1 MVPNQH
7 AMDSVQPLAQ
17 NEQDRNHANTTLHV
31 PSDEGCTPPL
41 PHPEHDYRESNQSAN
56 HYPIAEVAQDEQG
69 MDNHLPM
76 EPVQSANVPH
86 TGEGDVHPEQDEQEK
101 TATSPHEDHTLSA
114 NTGETTTNNQLG
126 DQVGDGSA
134 QPQTHDGVRP
144 TLDKEKHIVQALV
157 RRHQS
162 LPDNTLSMS
171 WPRSGGKFLFGEEQQ
186 GKPRRGSR
194 SSDDDPGVHRSRKP
208 PPSPLAHTSLKS
220 SGSAIK
226 KRRTSI
232 ASISFKKQSQ
242 AEDDAGQVLLE
253 SPKTPKSSSHTPRG
267 QSKSENDEQT
277 NLLKEESPVDEEHPT
292 IDDEHTSDD
301 S

>member
-76 EPVQSANVPH
+76 EAVQSANVPH

-114 NTGETTTNNQLG
+114 NTGETTTNNRLG
-126 DQVGDGSA
+126 DRVGDGS
-134 QPQTHDGVRP
+134 PQSHAPDSDRP
-144 TLDKEKHIVQALV
+144 TLDKEQHFV
-157 RRHQS
+157 
-162 LPDNTLSMS
+162 
-171 WPRSGGKFLFGEEQQ
+171 
-186 GKPRRGSR
+186 PRRGSH
-194 SSDDDPGVHRSRKP
+194 SSHNDPDVRRESKP
-208 PPSPLAHTSLKS
+208 TPISPLVRVVAAS
-220 SGSAIK
+220 SQSPRSPTK
-226 KRRTSI
+226 KRRFSI
-232 ASISFKKQSQ
+232 PSFPSKRQSQ
-242 AEDDAGQVLLE
+242 VENGEEKKLLE
-253 SPKTPKSSSHTPRG
+253 LPKTPKSLSHRR
-267 QSKSENDEQT
+267 QSKSENDDER
-277 NLLKEESPVDEEHPT
+277 NLLKEQSPVDEEHPT
-292 IDDEHTSDD
+292 IGDGHTSDD
-301 S
+301 Q